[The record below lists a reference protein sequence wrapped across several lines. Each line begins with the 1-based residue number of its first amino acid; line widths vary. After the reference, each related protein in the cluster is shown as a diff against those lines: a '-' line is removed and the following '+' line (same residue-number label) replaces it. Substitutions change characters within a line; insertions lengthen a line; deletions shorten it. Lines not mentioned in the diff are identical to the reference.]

1 MIPRKQKSRRWQ
13 LLVVLIV
20 ALTLYLT
27 AGSRSV
33 LVNGSYSPV
42 VDSDPLSTAKDS
54 PSIDLNTLKTSPHP
68 IFLYDTPLALSPH
81 DHFLMARPLAMENIT
96 WMTADYRYGYF
107 VKESKT
113 LHTGLDIPAEEGSP
127 VFATADGEV
136 IFSGYGIL
144 YGSGAKNDP
153 YGIVVKIRH
162 TQKFNNLTLYS
173 MYAHL
178 GRTAVKVGDRV
189 TAGQTVG
196 YVGMTGNT
204 SGPHLHYET
213 RILGENGQVTQNPE
227 LWLVPPLD
235 HGVLAGRIMNNNG
248 NLLHKWTFVLTSV
261 ETGHDWIISTYD
273 SRILLN
279 HQNDPYFKE
288 NYVFNDLPAG
298 KYQFSMWYNYVY
310 YTSTIEIYPG
320 VVNYVNFEGNKGF
333 QKGYP
338 PGSNL
343 TDFLN

>member
-1 MIPRKQKSRRWQ
+1 MTRIRVKCRGWR
-13 LLVVLIV
+13 IV
-20 ALTLYLT
+20 AMWMVSIALFLA
-27 AGSRSV
+27 AGSSSV
-33 LVNGSYSPV
+33 LVNGSYSPNMEN
-42 VDSDPLSTAKDS
+42 DPFATAKDS
-54 PSIDLNTLKTSPHP
+54 NSVNLKTHKTSPNP
-68 IFLYDTPLALSPH
+68 NLLYDTPLALSPH
-81 DHFLMARPLAMENIT
+81 DHFLMARPMAMENMI
-96 WMTADYRYGYF
+96 WMTPDYRYGYF

-127 VFATADGEV
+127 VFATAEGEV

-162 TQKFNNLTLYS
+162 TQKYNNLTLYS

-178 GRTAVKVGDRV
+178 GRTAVKVGDQV
-189 TAGQTVG
+189 TAGQTIG

-248 NLLHKWTFVLTSV
+248 NLLHKWTFVLTSM
-261 ETGHDWIISTYD
+261 ETGRDWIISTYD
-273 SRILLN
+273 SKILLN

-310 YTSTIEIYPG
+310 YTTTIEIYPG
-320 VVNYVNFEGNKGF
+320 VVNYVNFNGKKGF
-333 QKGYP
+333 QKGCP
-338 PGSNL
+338 PGSDL